1 MKFYYE
7 NEDFRNIPNGNGFC
21 EISNL
26 DWEYGFQMNTITLT
40 DEPIIW
46 NFSVRGGFL
55 PHIFDENINYI
66 KSVFESVKDK
76 PNVKLTFTNFHEG
89 GAPNQFIEKL
99 IQLKNRVGLAN
110 HQVCI
115 ITNNANVSV
124 YKKMIDVIY
133 KPYLL
138 GFLADHYKDILHT
151 PIEHNDTIIGLL
163 STDEYLNSEKKKFFL
178 SYNKNT
184 TKTFRIQLLLWLM
197 KTGIIDDSYVSIL
210 IKNGNFDRNRLRSDK
225 DELYDLIAWFN
236 QFEQRG
242 FNVLDWDYPNHQND
256 VFSSLKYTTK
266 SHYADTVFN
275 IITETTCDTNS
286 LNLTEK
292 SFKGIANCHP
302 YLVIGDV
309 NTHKHI
315 KDLGFE
321 LYEDLIDYSFDSID
335 DSEIRL
341 NSALKEVKR
350 IYNIGGNGILEWYK
364 KNIDKIEHNKSKFFE
379 YKFSDMIK
387 ETIADLKKQFSST
400 ESYKNII

>member
-26 DWEYGFQMNTITLT
+26 DWEYGFQMSTTKLT
-40 DEPIIW
+40 EEPIIW
-46 NFSVRGGFL
+46 NFSIRGGFL
-55 PHIFDENINYI
+55 PHIFDENIDYI
-66 KSVFESVKDK
+66 KSVFESVKGRL
-76 PNVKLTFTNFHEG
+76 NIKLTFTNFHEG
-89 GAPNQFIEKL
+89 GTPNQFIEKL

-151 PIEHNDTIIGLL
+151 PIEHNNTIIGLL
-163 STDEYLNSEKKKFFL
+163 SADEYLNSEKKKFFL

-184 TKTFRIQLLLWLM
+184 TKPFRVQLLLWLM

-210 IKNGNFDRNRLRSDK
+210 IKNDNFDRNRLRSDK
-225 DELYDLIAWFN
+225 DELYDLIAWFK
-236 QFEQRG
+236 QFEQKG

-256 VFSSLKYTTK
+256 VFSSLRYTTK
-266 SHYADTVFN
+266 SHYSDTLFN
-275 IITETTCDTNS
+275 IITETTCDNNS

-364 KNIDKIEHNKSKFFE
+364 KNIDKIEHNKIKFFE

-387 ETIADLKKQFSST
+387 ETILDLKKQFSST
-400 ESYKNII
+400 DSYKNII

>member
-7 NEDFRNIPNGNGFC
+7 NEDFHNIPNGNGFC

-26 DWEYGFQMNTITLT
+26 DWEYGFQMNTIKLT

-55 PHIFDENINYI
+55 PHIFDENMNYI
-66 KSVFESVKDK
+66 KSVFEKVKGRH
-76 PNVKLTFTNFHEG
+76 NVKLTFTNFHEG
-89 GAPNQFIEKL
+89 GTPNQFIEKL
-99 IQLKNRVGLAN
+99 IQLKNRVGLTN

-115 ITNNANVSV
+115 ITNNANVSI

-184 TKTFRIQLLLWLM
+184 TKKFRIQLLLWLM
-197 KTGIIDDSYVSIL
+197 KTGMIDDSYVSIL
-210 IKNGNFDRNRLRSDK
+210 IKNGNFDRNRLHSNK

-236 QFEQRG
+236 QFEQTG

-275 IITETTCDTNS
+275 IITETTCDNNS

-321 LYEDLIDYSFDSID
+321 LYEDLIDYSFDSIN

-364 KNIDKIEHNKSKFFE
+364 KNIDKIEHNKIKFFE

-387 ETIADLKKQFSST
+387 ETILDLKKQFSST
-400 ESYKNII
+400 DSYKNII

>member
-26 DWEYGFQMNTITLT
+26 DWEYGFQMSTTKLT
-40 DEPIIW
+40 EEPIIW
-46 NFSVRGGFL
+46 NFSIRGGFL
-55 PHIFDENINYI
+55 PHIFDENIDYI

-89 GAPNQFIEKL
+89 GTPNQFIEKV

-151 PIEHNDTIIGLL
+151 PIEHNNTIIGLL
-163 STDEYLNSEKKKFFL
+163 SADEYLNSEKKKFFL

-184 TKTFRIQLLLWLM
+184 TKPFRVQLLLWLM

-236 QFEQRG
+236 QFEQKG

-266 SHYADTVFN
+266 SHYSDTLFN
-275 IITETTCDTNS
+275 IITETTCDANS

-321 LYEDLIDYSFDSID
+321 LYEDLIDYSFDSIN

-350 IYNIGGNGILEWYK
+350 IYNIGGSGILEWYK
-364 KNIDKIEHNKSKFFE
+364 KNIDKIEHNKIKFFE

-387 ETIADLKKQFSST
+387 ETILDLKKQFSST

>member
-7 NEDFRNIPNGNGFC
+7 NKDFRNIPNGNGFC

-26 DWEYGFQMNTITLT
+26 DWEYGFQMNTTTLT

-46 NFSVRGGFL
+46 NFSIRGGLL

-89 GAPNQFIEKL
+89 GTPNQFIEKL

-151 PIEHNDTIIGLL
+151 PIEHNNTIIGLL
-163 STDEYLNSEKKKFFL
+163 SSSEYINSEKKKFFL

-184 TKTFRIQLLLWLM
+184 TKTFRVQLLLWLM

-236 QFEQRG
+236 QFEQKG

-387 ETIADLKKQFSST
+387 ETVKDLKKQFSST

>member
-26 DWEYGFQMNTITLT
+26 DWEYGFQMSTTKLT
-40 DEPIIW
+40 EEPIVW
-46 NFSVRGGFL
+46 NFSIRGGLL
-55 PHIFDENINYI
+55 PHIFDENIDYI
-66 KSVFESVKDK
+66 KSVFERVTGR
-76 PNVKLTFTNFHEG
+76 PNIKLTFTNFHEG
-89 GAPNQFIEKL
+89 GTPNQFIEKI
-99 IQLKNRVGLAN
+99 IQLKNRVGLDN

-163 STDEYLNSEKKKFFL
+163 SVDEYLNSEKKKFFL

-197 KTGIIDDSYVSIL
+197 KTGMIDDSYVSIL

-236 QFEQRG
+236 QFEQKG

-256 VFSSLKYTTK
+256 VFSSLRYTTK

-275 IITETTCDTNS
+275 IITETTCDNNS

-335 DSEIRL
+335 NSEIRL

-364 KNIDKIEHNKSKFFE
+364 KNIDKIEHNKIKFFE

-387 ETIADLKKQFSST
+387 ETIKDLKKQFSST

>member
-26 DWEYGFQMNTITLT
+26 DWEYGFQMSTTKLT
-40 DEPIIW
+40 DEPIVW
-46 NFSVRGGFL
+46 NFSIRGGFL

-66 KSVFESVKDK
+66 KSVFESVKGR
-76 PNVKLTFTNFHEG
+76 PNIKLTFTNFHEG
-89 GAPNQFIEKL
+89 GTPNQFIEKV

-163 STDEYLNSEKKKFFL
+163 STDEYINAEKKKFFL

-184 TKTFRIQLLLWLM
+184 TKPFRVQLLLWLM
-197 KTGIIDDSYVSIL
+197 KTGMIDDSYVSIL

-236 QFEQRG
+236 QFEQKG

-256 VFSSLKYTTK
+256 VFSSLRYTTK

-275 IITETTCDTNS
+275 IITETTCDNNS

-321 LYEDLIDYSFDSID
+321 LYEDLIDYSFDSIN

-350 IYNIGGNGILEWYK
+350 IYNIGGNSILEWYK
-364 KNIDKIEHNKSKFFE
+364 KNIDKIEHNKIKFFE

-387 ETIADLKKQFSST
+387 ETILDLKKQFSST

>member
-7 NEDFRNIPNGNGFC
+7 NEDFCNIPNGNGFC

-26 DWEYGFQMNTITLT
+26 DWEYGFQTNTTELT
-40 DEPIIW
+40 NEPIIW
-46 NFSVRGGFL
+46 NFSMRGGFL
-55 PHIFDENINYI
+55 SHIFDENINYI
-66 KSVFESVKDK
+66 KSVFESVRDK

-89 GAPNQFIEKL
+89 GTPNQFIEKL
-99 IQLKNRVGLAN
+99 IQLKNKVGLGN
-110 HQVCI
+110 HQICI

-163 STDEYLNSEKKKFFL
+163 SADEYINSEKKKFFL

-184 TKTFRIQLLLWLM
+184 TKPFRVQLLLWLM

-210 IKNGNFDRNRLRSDK
+210 IKNQYFDRNQLRSDK

-236 QFEQRG
+236 QFEQKG

-266 SHYADTVFN
+266 SHYADTIFN

-350 IYNIGGNGILEWYK
+350 IYNIGESGILEWYK
-364 KNIDKIEHNKSKFFE
+364 KNVDKIEYNKSKFFE

-387 ETIADLKKQFSST
+387 ETILDLKKQFSST

>member
-7 NEDFRNIPNGNGFC
+7 NEDFRNIPNGNGVC

-26 DWEYGFQMNTITLT
+26 DWEYGFQNNTTELT

-46 NFSVRGGFL
+46 NFSMRGGFL
-55 PHIFDENINYI
+55 SHIFDENINYI

-89 GAPNQFIEKL
+89 GTPNQFIEKL
-99 IQLKNRVGLAN
+99 IQLKNRVGLDN
-110 HQVCI
+110 HQICI

-124 YKKMIDVIY
+124 YEKMIDVIY

-163 STDEYLNSEKKKFFL
+163 SADEYINSEKKKFFL

-184 TKTFRIQLLLWLM
+184 TKPFRVQLLLWLM

-210 IKNGNFDRNRLRSDK
+210 IKNQYFDRNQLRSDK

-236 QFEQRG
+236 QFEKKG
-242 FNVLDWDYPNHQND
+242 FNILDWDYPNHQND

-266 SHYADTVFN
+266 SHYADTLFN

-350 IYNIGGNGILEWYK
+350 IYNIGESGILEWYK
-364 KNIDKIEHNKSKFFE
+364 KNIDKIEYNKSKFFE

-387 ETIADLKKQFSST
+387 ETILDLKKQFSST

>member
-7 NEDFRNIPNGNGFC
+7 NEDFRNIPNGNGVC

-26 DWEYGFQMNTITLT
+26 DWEYGFQNNTTELT

-46 NFSVRGGFL
+46 NFSMRGGFL
-55 PHIFDENINYI
+55 SHIFDENINYI
-66 KSVFESVKDK
+66 KSVFESVRDK

-89 GAPNQFIEKL
+89 GTPNQFIEKL
-99 IQLKNRVGLAN
+99 IQLKNRVGLDN
-110 HQVCI
+110 HQICI
-115 ITNNANVSV
+115 ITNNANASV
-124 YKKMIDVIY
+124 YEKMIDVIY

-163 STDEYLNSEKKKFFL
+163 SADEYINSEKKKFFL

-184 TKTFRIQLLLWLM
+184 TKPFRVQLLLWLM

-210 IKNGNFDRNRLRSDK
+210 IKNQYFDRNQLRSDK

-236 QFEQRG
+236 QFEQKG

-266 SHYADTVFN
+266 SHYADTIFN

-350 IYNIGGNGILEWYK
+350 IYNIGESGILEWYK
-364 KNIDKIEHNKSKFFE
+364 KNVDKIEYNKSKFFE

-387 ETIADLKKQFSST
+387 ETILDLKKQFSST

>member
-26 DWEYGFQMNTITLT
+26 DWEYGFQNNTTELS

-46 NFSVRGGFL
+46 NFSMRGGFL
-55 PHIFDENINYI
+55 SHMFDENMNYI

-89 GAPNQFIEKL
+89 GTPNQFIEKL
-99 IQLKNRVGLAN
+99 IQLKNRIGLDN
-110 HQVCI
+110 HQICI

-124 YKKMIDVIY
+124 YEKMIDVIY

-138 GFLADHYKDILHT
+138 GFLADHYKDILYT
-151 PIEHNDTIIGLL
+151 PIQHNNTIIGLL
-163 STDEYLNSEKKKFFL
+163 SSDEYINSEKKKFFL

-184 TKTFRIQLLLWLM
+184 TKPFRVQLLLWLM

-210 IKNGNFDRNRLRSDK
+210 IKNQYFDRNQLRSDK

-236 QFEQRG
+236 QFEKKG
-242 FNVLDWDYPNHQND
+242 FNILDWDYPNHQND

-266 SHYADTVFN
+266 SHYADTLFN

-302 YLVIGDV
+302 YLVIGDI

-335 DSEIRL
+335 NSEIRL

-364 KNIDKIEHNKSKFFE
+364 KNIDKIEYNKSKFFE

-387 ETIADLKKQFSST
+387 ETILDLKKQFSST

>member
-26 DWEYGFQMNTITLT
+26 DWEYGFQTNTTELT
-40 DEPIIW
+40 NEPIIW
-46 NFSVRGGFL
+46 NFSMRGGFL
-55 PHIFDENINYI
+55 SHIFDENINYI
-66 KSVFESVKDK
+66 KSVFESVRDK

-89 GAPNQFIEKL
+89 GTPNQFIEKL
-99 IQLKNRVGLAN
+99 IQLKNKVGLGN
-110 HQVCI
+110 HQICI

-163 STDEYLNSEKKKFFL
+163 SADEYINSEKKKFFL

-184 TKTFRIQLLLWLM
+184 TKPFRVQLLLWLM

-210 IKNGNFDRNRLRSDK
+210 IKNQYFDRNQLRSDK

-236 QFEQRG
+236 QFEKKG
-242 FNVLDWDYPNHQND
+242 FNILDWDYPNHQND

-266 SHYADTVFN
+266 SHYADTLFN

-302 YLVIGDV
+302 YLVIGDI

-335 DSEIRL
+335 NSEIRL

-350 IYNIGGNGILEWYK
+350 IYNIGESGILEWYK
-364 KNIDKIEHNKSKFFE
+364 KNIDKIEYNKSKFFE

-387 ETIADLKKQFSST
+387 ETILDLKKQFSST

>member
-26 DWEYGFQMNTITLT
+26 DWEYGFQMKTIKLT

-46 NFSVRGGFL
+46 NFSIRGGFL
-55 PHIFDENINYI
+55 PHIFDENIEYI

-89 GAPNQFIEKL
+89 GTPNQFIEKL

-151 PIEHNDTIIGLL
+151 PIEHNNTIIGLL
-163 STDEYLNSEKKKFFL
+163 STDEYIDSEKKKFFL

-184 TKTFRIQLLLWLM
+184 TKPFRVQLLLWLM

-236 QFEQRG
+236 QFEEKG
-242 FNVLDWDYPNHQND
+242 FNVLDWDYPNYQND
-256 VFSSLKYTTK
+256 VFSSLRYTTK

-309 NTHKHI
+309 NTHTHI

-387 ETIADLKKQFSST
+387 ETVLDLKKQFSST

>member
-1 MKFYYE
+1 
-7 NEDFRNIPNGNGFC
+7 
-21 EISNL
+21 
-26 DWEYGFQMNTITLT
+26 
-40 DEPIIW
+40 
-46 NFSVRGGFL
+46 
-55 PHIFDENINYI
+55 
-66 KSVFESVKDK
+66 
-76 PNVKLTFTNFHEG
+76 
-89 GAPNQFIEKL
+89 
-99 IQLKNRVGLAN
+99 
-110 HQVCI
+110 
-115 ITNNANVSV
+115 
-124 YKKMIDVIY
+124 
-133 KPYLL
+133 
-138 GFLADHYKDILHT
+138 
-151 PIEHNDTIIGLL
+151 
-163 STDEYLNSEKKKFFL
+163 
-178 SYNKNT
+178 
-184 TKTFRIQLLLWLM
+184 M

-210 IKNGNFDRNRLRSDK
+210 IKNQYFDRNQLRSDK

-236 QFEQRG
+236 QFEKKG
-242 FNVLDWDYPNHQND
+242 FNILDWDYPNHQND

-266 SHYADTVFN
+266 SHYADTLFN

-302 YLVIGDV
+302 YLVIGDI

-335 DSEIRL
+335 NSEIRL

-364 KNIDKIEHNKSKFFE
+364 KNVDKIEHNKSKFFE

-387 ETIADLKKQFSST
+387 ETIKDLKKQFSST

>member
-7 NEDFRNIPNGNGFC
+7 NADFRNIPNGNGVC

-26 DWEYGFQMNTITLT
+26 DWEYGFQMNTTTLT

-46 NFSVRGGFL
+46 NFSIRGGFL

-66 KSVFESVKDK
+66 KSVFEMVKDR

-89 GAPNQFIEKL
+89 GTPNQFIEKV

-124 YKKMIDVIY
+124 YEKMIDVIY

-163 STDEYLNSEKKKFFL
+163 SPDEYLNSEKKKFFL

-197 KTGIIDDSYVSIL
+197 KTGIIDDSYVSVL
-210 IKNGNFDRNRLRSDK
+210 IKNGNFDRNKLRSGK
-225 DELYDLIAWFN
+225 DELCDLIVWFN
-236 QFEQRG
+236 EFEQKG
-242 FNVLDWDYPNHQND
+242 FNILDWDYPNHQND
-256 VFSSLKYTTK
+256 VFSSLRYTTK
-266 SHYADTVFN
+266 SHYSDTVFN
-275 IITETTCDTNS
+275 IITETTCDNNS

-292 SFKGIANCHP
+292 SFKAIANCHP

-315 KDLGFE
+315 KKLGFE

-335 DSEIRL
+335 DSENRL

-387 ETIADLKKQFSST
+387 ETIKDLKKQFSST

>member
-26 DWEYGFQMNTITLT
+26 DWEYGFQMSTTKLT
-40 DEPIIW
+40 DEPIVW
-46 NFSVRGGFL
+46 NFSIRGGFL

-66 KSVFESVKDK
+66 KSVFEKVKGR
-76 PNVKLTFTNFHEG
+76 PNIKLSFTNFHEG
-89 GAPNQFIEKL
+89 GTPNQFIEKV
-99 IQLKNRVGLAN
+99 IQLKNRVGLDN

-138 GFLADHYKDILHT
+138 GFLADHYKDILHA

-163 STDEYLNSEKKKFFL
+163 STDEYINAEKKKFFL

-184 TKTFRIQLLLWLM
+184 TKPFRVQLLLWLM
-197 KTGIIDDSYVSIL
+197 KTGMIDDSYVSIL
-210 IKNGNFDRNRLRSDK
+210 IKNGNFDRNGLRSDK

-236 QFEQRG
+236 QFERKG
-242 FNVLDWDYPNHQND
+242 FNVLDWDYPNHKND

-266 SHYADTVFN
+266 SHYADTIFN

-335 DSEIRL
+335 DSENRL

-350 IYNIGGNGILEWYK
+350 IYNIGESGILEWYK
-364 KNIDKIEHNKSKFFE
+364 KNIDKIEYNKSKFFE

-387 ETIADLKKQFSST
+387 ETILDLKKQFSST

>member
-26 DWEYGFQMNTITLT
+26 DWEYGFQMKTIKLT

-46 NFSVRGGFL
+46 NFSIRGGFL
-55 PHIFDENINYI
+55 PHIFDENIEYI

-89 GAPNQFIEKL
+89 GTPNQFIEKL

-151 PIEHNDTIIGLL
+151 PIEHNNTIIGLL
-163 STDEYLNSEKKKFFL
+163 STDEYIDSEKKKFFL

-184 TKTFRIQLLLWLM
+184 TKPFRVQLLLWLM

-236 QFEQRG
+236 QFEEKG
-242 FNVLDWDYPNHQND
+242 FNVLDWDYPNYQND
-256 VFSSLKYTTK
+256 VFSSLRYTTK

-309 NTHKHI
+309 NTHTHI

-387 ETIADLKKQFSST
+387 ETIGDLKKQFSST

>member
-26 DWEYGFQMNTITLT
+26 DWEYGFQNNTTELT

-46 NFSVRGGFL
+46 NFSMRGGFL
-55 PHIFDENINYI
+55 SHIFDENINYI
-66 KSVFESVKDK
+66 KSVFESVRDK

-89 GAPNQFIEKL
+89 GTPNQFIEKL
-99 IQLKNRVGLAN
+99 IQLKNKVGLDN
-110 HQVCI
+110 HQICI
-115 ITNNANVSV
+115 ITNNANASV
-124 YKKMIDVIY
+124 YEKMIDVIY

-163 STDEYLNSEKKKFFL
+163 SADEYINSEKKKFFL

-184 TKTFRIQLLLWLM
+184 TKPFRVQLLLWLM

-210 IKNGNFDRNRLRSDK
+210 IKNQYFDRNQLRSDK

-236 QFEQRG
+236 QFEQKG

-266 SHYADTVFN
+266 SHYADTIFN

-350 IYNIGGNGILEWYK
+350 IYNIGESGILEWYK
-364 KNIDKIEHNKSKFFE
+364 KNVDKIEYNKSKFFE

-387 ETIADLKKQFSST
+387 ETILDLKKQFSST

>member
-26 DWEYGFQMNTITLT
+26 DWEYGFQMKTIKLT

-46 NFSVRGGFL
+46 NFSIRGGFL
-55 PHIFDENINYI
+55 PHIFDENIEYI

-89 GAPNQFIEKL
+89 GTPNQFIEKL

-151 PIEHNDTIIGLL
+151 PIEHNNTIIGLL
-163 STDEYLNSEKKKFFL
+163 STDEYIDSEKKKFFL

-184 TKTFRIQLLLWLM
+184 TKPFRVQLLLWLM

-236 QFEQRG
+236 QFEEKG
-242 FNVLDWDYPNHQND
+242 FNVLDWDYPNYQND
-256 VFSSLKYTTK
+256 VFSSLRYTTK

-309 NTHKHI
+309 NTHTHI

-364 KNIDKIEHNKSKFFE
+364 KNIDKIEHNKIKFFE

-387 ETIADLKKQFSST
+387 ETILDLKKQFSST

>member
-26 DWEYGFQMNTITLT
+26 DWEYGFQNNTTELL

-46 NFSVRGGFL
+46 NFSMRGGFL
-55 PHIFDENINYI
+55 PHIFDENMNYI

-89 GAPNQFIEKL
+89 GTPNQFIEKL
-99 IQLKNRVGLAN
+99 IQLKNRVGLDN
-110 HQVCI
+110 HQICI

-124 YKKMIDVIY
+124 YEKMIDVIY

-138 GFLADHYKDILHT
+138 GFLADHYKDILYT
-151 PIEHNDTIIGLL
+151 PIQHNNTIIGLL
-163 STDEYLNSEKKKFFL
+163 SSDEYINSEKKKFFL

-184 TKTFRIQLLLWLM
+184 TKPFRAQLLLWLM

-210 IKNGNFDRNRLRSDK
+210 IKNQYFDRNQLRSDK

-236 QFEQRG
+236 QFEKKG
-242 FNVLDWDYPNHQND
+242 FNILDWDYPNHQND

-266 SHYADTVFN
+266 SHYADTLFN

-302 YLVIGDV
+302 YLVIGDI

-335 DSEIRL
+335 NSEIRL

-364 KNIDKIEHNKSKFFE
+364 KNIDKIEYNKSKFFE

-387 ETIADLKKQFSST
+387 ETILDLKKQFSST

>member
-7 NEDFRNIPNGNGFC
+7 SEDFRNIPNGNGFC

-26 DWEYGFQMNTITLT
+26 DWEYGFQMSTTKLT

-46 NFSVRGGFL
+46 NFSIRGGFL
-55 PHIFDENINYI
+55 PYIFDENIDYI
-66 KSVFESVKDK
+66 KSVFELVKGK
-76 PNVKLTFTNFHEG
+76 PNIKLSFSSFHEG
-89 GAPNQFIEKL
+89 GTPNQFIEKL
-99 IQLKNRVGLAN
+99 IQLKNRVGLEN

-115 ITNNANVSV
+115 ITNNANVVV
-124 YKKMIDVIY
+124 YNKMIDVIY

-151 PIEHNDTIIGLL
+151 PIEHNNTIIGLL
-163 STDEYLNSEKKKFFL
+163 STDEYISSEKKKFFL

-184 TKTFRIQLLLWLM
+184 TKSFRIQLLLWLM
-197 KTGIIDDSYVSIL
+197 KTGMIDDSYVSIL
-210 IKNGNFDRNRLRSDK
+210 IKNDNFDRNRLRSDK

-236 QFEQRG
+236 QFEKRG
-242 FNVLDWDYPNHQND
+242 FNVLDWNYPEVNND

-266 SHYADTVFN
+266 SHYSDTVFN
-275 IITETTCDTNS
+275 IITETTCDANS

-292 SFKGIANCHP
+292 SFKAIANCHP

-315 KDLGFE
+315 KELGFE

-350 IYNIGGNGILEWYK
+350 IYNIGETGILEWYK
-364 KNIDKIEHNKSKFFE
+364 KNVDKIENNKSKFFE
-379 YKFSDMIK
+379 YKFSDMVK
-387 ETIADLKKQFSST
+387 ETILDLKKQFSST

>member
-26 DWEYGFQMNTITLT
+26 DWEYGFQMSTTKLT
-40 DEPIIW
+40 EEPIIW
-46 NFSVRGGFL
+46 NFSIRGGFL
-55 PHIFDENINYI
+55 PHIFDENIDYI

-89 GAPNQFIEKL
+89 GTPNQFIEKV

-151 PIEHNDTIIGLL
+151 PIEHNNTIIGLL
-163 STDEYLNSEKKKFFL
+163 SADEYLNSEKKKFFL

-184 TKTFRIQLLLWLM
+184 TKPFRVQLLLWLM

-236 QFEQRG
+236 QFEQKG

-266 SHYADTVFN
+266 SHYSDTLFN
-275 IITETTCDTNS
+275 IITETTCDANS

-350 IYNIGGNGILEWYK
+350 IYNIGGSGILEWYK
-364 KNIDKIEHNKSKFFE
+364 KNIDKIEHNKIKFFE

-387 ETIADLKKQFSST
+387 ETILDLKKQFSST

>member
-7 NEDFRNIPNGNGFC
+7 NEDFRNIPNGNGLC

-26 DWEYGFQMNTITLT
+26 DWEYGFQMNTTTLT

-55 PHIFDENINYI
+55 AHIFDENINYI
-66 KSVFESVKDK
+66 KSVFESVKHK

-89 GAPNQFIEKL
+89 GTPNQFIEKL
-99 IQLKNRVGLAN
+99 IQLKNRIGLAN

-115 ITNNANVSV
+115 ITNNANVIV

-163 STDEYLNSEKKKFFL
+163 SADEYINSEKKKFFL

-210 IKNGNFDRNRLRSDK
+210 IKNDNFDRNRLRSDK

-236 QFEQRG
+236 QFERKG

-256 VFSSLKYTTK
+256 VFSSLRYTTK
-266 SHYADTVFN
+266 SHYSDTLFN

-309 NTHKHI
+309 NTHTHI

-335 DSEIRL
+335 DNEIRL

-364 KNIDKIEHNKSKFFE
+364 KNIDKIEHNKIKFFE

-387 ETIADLKKQFSST
+387 ETIKDLKKQFSST

>member
-26 DWEYGFQMNTITLT
+26 DWEYGFQNNTTELA

-46 NFSVRGGFL
+46 NFSMRGGFL
-55 PHIFDENINYI
+55 SHIFDENMNYI
-66 KSVFESVKDK
+66 KSVFESVKDT

-89 GAPNQFIEKL
+89 GTPNQFIEKV

-151 PIEHNDTIIGLL
+151 PIEHNNTIIGLL
-163 STDEYLNSEKKKFFL
+163 SGDEYLNSEKKKFFL

-184 TKTFRIQLLLWLM
+184 TKPFRVQLLLWLM
-197 KTGIIDDSYVSIL
+197 KTGIINDSYVSIL
-210 IKNGNFDRNRLRSDK
+210 IKNDNFDRNRLRSDK

-236 QFEQRG
+236 QFEQKG
-242 FNVLDWDYPNHQND
+242 FNILDWDYPNHQND
-256 VFSSLKYTTK
+256 VFSSLRYTTK
-266 SHYADTVFN
+266 SHYSDTLFN
-275 IITETTCDTNS
+275 IITETTCDANS

-341 NSALKEVKR
+341 NLALKEVKR
-350 IYNIGGNGILEWYK
+350 IYNIGESGILEWYK
-364 KNIDKIEHNKSKFFE
+364 KNIDKIEYNKSKFFE

-387 ETIADLKKQFSST
+387 ETILDLKKQFSST

>member
-26 DWEYGFQMNTITLT
+26 DWEYGFQMKTIKLT

-46 NFSVRGGFL
+46 NFSIRGGFL
-55 PHIFDENINYI
+55 PHIFDENIEYI

-89 GAPNQFIEKL
+89 GTPNQFIEKL

-151 PIEHNDTIIGLL
+151 PIEHNNTIIGLL
-163 STDEYLNSEKKKFFL
+163 STDEYIDSEKKKFFL

-184 TKTFRIQLLLWLM
+184 TKPFRVQLLLWLM

-236 QFEQRG
+236 QFEEKG
-242 FNVLDWDYPNHQND
+242 FNVLDWDYPNYQND
-256 VFSSLKYTTK
+256 VFSSLRYTTK

-309 NTHKHI
+309 NTHTHI

-387 ETIADLKKQFSST
+387 ETIKDLKKQFSST

>member
-26 DWEYGFQMNTITLT
+26 DWEYGFQMCTTKLT
-40 DEPIIW
+40 EEPIIW
-46 NFSVRGGFL
+46 NFSIRGGFL
-55 PHIFDENINYI
+55 PHIFDENIDYI
-66 KSVFESVKDK
+66 KSVFESAKGR
-76 PNVKLTFTNFHEG
+76 PNIKLTFTNFHEG
-89 GAPNQFIEKL
+89 GTPNQFIEKV

-163 STDEYLNSEKKKFFL
+163 SADEYINSEKKKFFL

-184 TKTFRIQLLLWLM
+184 TKTFRVQLLLWLM

-210 IKNGNFDRNRLRSDK
+210 IKNGNFDRSRLRSDK

-236 QFEQRG
+236 QFEQKG

-387 ETIADLKKQFSST
+387 ETVKDLKKQFSST

>member
-1 MKFYYE
+1 
-7 NEDFRNIPNGNGFC
+7 
-21 EISNL
+21 
-26 DWEYGFQMNTITLT
+26 
-40 DEPIIW
+40 
-46 NFSVRGGFL
+46 
-55 PHIFDENINYI
+55 
-66 KSVFESVKDK
+66 VKDK

-89 GAPNQFIEKL
+89 GTPNQFIENL

-151 PIEHNDTIIGLL
+151 PIEHNNTIIGLL
-163 STDEYLNSEKKKFFL
+163 STDEYINAEKNKFFL

-184 TKTFRIQLLLWLM
+184 TKPFRIQLLLWLM
-197 KTGIIDDSYVSIL
+197 KTGMIDDSYVSIL
-210 IKNGNFDRNRLRSDK
+210 IKNDNFDRNSLRSK
-225 DELYDLIAWFN
+225 EDELYDLIEYYNRFDDM
-236 QFEQRG
+236 G
-242 FNVLDWDYPNHQND
+242 FNILDWNYPEINND

-266 SHYADTVFN
+266 SHYADTLFN

-302 YLVIGDV
+302 YLIIGDV

-335 DSEIRL
+335 GNEIRL

-364 KNIDKIEHNKSKFFE
+364 KNIDKIEYNKSKFFE
-379 YKFSDMIK
+379 YKFSDMVK
-387 ETIADLKKQFSST
+387 ETILDLKKQFNST
-400 ESYKNII
+400 DSYKNII

>member
-7 NEDFRNIPNGNGFC
+7 NKDFRNIPNGNGFC

-26 DWEYGFQMNTITLT
+26 DWEYGFQMNTTTLT

-46 NFSVRGGFL
+46 NFSIRGGLL

-66 KSVFESVKDK
+66 KSVFESVKDT

-89 GAPNQFIEKL
+89 GTPNQFIEKL

-151 PIEHNDTIIGLL
+151 PIEHNNTIIGLL
-163 STDEYLNSEKKKFFL
+163 SSSEYINSEKKKFFL

-184 TKTFRIQLLLWLM
+184 TKTFRVQLLLWLM

-236 QFEQRG
+236 QFEQKG

-387 ETIADLKKQFSST
+387 ETVKDLKKQFSST

>member
-21 EISNL
+21 EVSNL
-26 DWEYGFQMNTITLT
+26 DWEYGFQMSTTKLT
-40 DEPIIW
+40 DEPIVW
-46 NFSVRGGFL
+46 NFSIRGGFL

-66 KSVFESVKDK
+66 KSVFEKVKGR
-76 PNVKLTFTNFHEG
+76 PNIKLSFTNFHEG
-89 GAPNQFIEKL
+89 GTPNQFIEKV
-99 IQLKNRVGLAN
+99 IQLKNRVGLDN

-151 PIEHNDTIIGLL
+151 PIEHNNTIIGLL
-163 STDEYLNSEKKKFFL
+163 SADEYLNSEKKKFFL

-184 TKTFRIQLLLWLM
+184 TKPFRVQLLLWLM

-210 IKNGNFDRNRLRSDK
+210 IKNDNFDRNRLRSDK
-225 DELYDLIAWFN
+225 DELYDLIAWFK
-236 QFEQRG
+236 QFEQKG

-256 VFSSLKYTTK
+256 VFSSLRYTTK
-266 SHYADTVFN
+266 SHYSDTLFN
-275 IITETTCDTNS
+275 IITETTCDNNS

-364 KNIDKIEHNKSKFFE
+364 KNIDKIEHNKIKFFE

-387 ETIADLKKQFSST
+387 ETILDLKKQFSST
-400 ESYKNII
+400 DSYKNII

>member
-7 NEDFRNIPNGNGFC
+7 NKDFRNIPNGNGFC

-26 DWEYGFQMNTITLT
+26 DWEYGFQMNTTTLT

-46 NFSVRGGFL
+46 NFSIRGGLL

-89 GAPNQFIEKL
+89 GTPNQFIEKL

-151 PIEHNDTIIGLL
+151 PIEHNNTIIGLL
-163 STDEYLNSEKKKFFL
+163 SSSEYINSEKKKFFL

-184 TKTFRIQLLLWLM
+184 TKTFRVQLLLWLM

-236 QFEQRG
+236 QFEQKG

-387 ETIADLKKQFSST
+387 ETVLDLKKQFSST